1 VATASLR
8 TRLDLGRIVMIPA
21 ATVMLVLAMIAFTRN
36 IGGDP
41 MRWTSAVLTCAF
53 YGLIIWCYL
62 RRGPAV
68 ATSGSVTGYVAA
80 VAGTLLPF
88 TIPMFRGAA
97 PAAGQVYATTVLVL
111 AGTAWEVWSL
121 RSLGRSLSIIA
132 QARELVDRGPYR
144 LIRHPLYAGEIVSVL
159 GIAISVG
166 TPGAFAVWLTF
177 CGLQAY
183 RALREEEILLQALP
197 GYRAYRARTGA
208 LFPAP
213 ARRRG

>member
-1 VATASLR
+1 VATTSLR

-68 ATSGSVTGYVAA
+68 ATSRSVTGYVAA

-88 TIPMFRGAA
+88 TIPMFSGAA

-132 QARELVDRGPYR
+132 QAREVVDRGPYR
-144 LIRHPLYAGEIVSVL
+144 WIRHPLYAGEIVSVL
-159 GIAISVG
+159 GIAISAG
-166 TPGAFAVWLTF
+166 TPGAFAVWVTF

>member
-1 VATASLR
+1 
-8 TRLDLGRIVMIPA
+8 MIPA

-68 ATSGSVTGYVAA
+68 ATSRSVTGYVAA

-88 TIPMFRGAA
+88 TIPMFSGAA
-97 PAAGQVYATTVLVL
+97 PAAGQVYATTILVL

-132 QARELVDRGPYR
+132 QAREVVDRGPYR
-144 LIRHPLYAGEIVSVL
+144 WIRHPLYAGEIVSVL

>member
-1 VATASLR
+1 
-8 TRLDLGRIVMIPA
+8 MIPA

-68 ATSGSVTGYVAA
+68 ATSRSVTGYVAA

-97 PAAGQVYATTVLVL
+97 PAAGQVYATTILVL

-132 QARELVDRGPYR
+132 QAREVVDRGPYR
-144 LIRHPLYAGEIVSVL
+144 WIRHPLYAGEIVSVL

-166 TPGAFAVWLTF
+166 TPGAFAVWVTF

-183 RALREEEILLQALP
+183 RALREEQILLQALP
-197 GYRAYRARTGA
+197 GYRSYRARTAA
-208 LFPAP
+208 LLPGVF
-213 ARRRG
+213 

>member
-1 VATASLR
+1 
-8 TRLDLGRIVMIPA
+8 MIPA

-53 YGLIIWCYL
+53 YGLIIWCYV

-68 ATSGSVTGYVAA
+68 ATSRSVTGYVAA

-132 QARELVDRGPYR
+132 QAREVVDRGPYR
-144 LIRHPLYAGEIVSVL
+144 WIRHPLYAGEIVSVL

>member
-53 YGLIIWCYL
+53 YGLIIWCYV

-68 ATSGSVTGYVAA
+68 ATSRSVTGYVAA

-132 QARELVDRGPYR
+132 QAREVVDRGPYR
-144 LIRHPLYAGEIVSVL
+144 WIRHPLYAGEIVSVL

>member
-1 VATASLR
+1 
-8 TRLDLGRIVMIPA
+8 MIPA

-53 YGLIIWCYL
+53 YGLIIWCYV

-68 ATSGSVTGYVAA
+68 ATSRSVTGYVAA

-132 QARELVDRGPYR
+132 QAREVVDRGPYR
-144 LIRHPLYAGEIVSVL
+144 WIRHPLYAGEIVSVL

-177 CGLQAY
+177 CGQQAY

>member
-8 TRLDLGRIVMIPA
+8 IRLDLGRIVMIPA

-41 MRWTSAVLTCAF
+41 MRWPSAVLTCAF

-68 ATSGSVTGYVAA
+68 ATSRSVTGYVAA

-88 TIPMFRGAA
+88 TIPMFSGAA
-97 PAAGQVYATTVLVL
+97 PAAGQVYATTALVL

-132 QARELVDRGPYR
+132 QAREVVDRGPYR
-144 LIRHPLYAGEIVSVL
+144 WIRHPLYAGEIVSVL

-197 GYRAYRARTGA
+197 GYRSYRARTGA
-208 LFPAP
+208 LFPAL

>member
-1 VATASLR
+1 MATASLR
-8 TRLDLGRIVMIPA
+8 TRLDLGRIVIIPA
-21 ATVMLVLAMIAFTRN
+21 ATIMLVLAMIGFTRH
-36 IGGDP
+36 IGSDP
-41 MRWTSAVLTCAF
+41 VRWTSVVLTFAF

-88 TIPMFRGAA
+88 TIPMFSGAA
-97 PAAGQVYATTVLVL
+97 PAAGKVYATTVLVL
-111 AGTAWEVWSL
+111 AGTAWELWSL

-144 LIRHPLYAGEIVSVL
+144 WIRHPLYAGEIVSVL

-183 RALREEEILLQALP
+183 RALREEEILLLALP

>member
-1 VATASLR
+1 VATTSLR

-68 ATSGSVTGYVAA
+68 ATSRSVTGYVAA

-88 TIPMFRGAA
+88 TIPMFSGAA

-132 QARELVDRGPYR
+132 QAREVVDRGPYR
-144 LIRHPLYAGEIVSVL
+144 WIRHPLYAGEIVSVL
-159 GIAISVG
+159 GIAISAG
-166 TPGAFAVWLTF
+166 TPGAFAVWVTF

-208 LFPAP
+208 LVPAP

>member
-1 VATASLR
+1 MTTTSLR

-41 MRWTSAVLTCAF
+41 MRWPSAVLTCAF

-68 ATSGSVTGYVAA
+68 ATSRSVTGYVAA

-88 TIPMFRGAA
+88 TIPMFSGAA

-132 QARELVDRGPYR
+132 QAREVVDRGPYR
-144 LIRHPLYAGEIVSVL
+144 WVRHPLYAGEIVSVL

-166 TPGAFAVWLTF
+166 SLGAFAVWVTF

>member
-1 VATASLR
+1 MATASLR

-68 ATSGSVTGYVAA
+68 ATSGSVTGYGAA

-88 TIPMFRGAA
+88 TIPMFSGAA
-97 PAAGQVYATTVLVL
+97 PAAGQVYTTTVLVL
-111 AGTAWEVWSL
+111 AGTVWELWSL

-144 LIRHPLYAGEIVSVL
+144 WIRHPLYAGEIVSVL
-159 GIAISVG
+159 GIAISAG
-166 TPGAFAVWLTF
+166 SPGAFAVWVTF

>member
-1 VATASLR
+1 
-8 TRLDLGRIVMIPA
+8 MIPA
-21 ATVMLVLAMIAFTRN
+21 ATVMLALAMIAFTRN

-41 MRWTSAVLTCAF
+41 MRWTSVVLTCAF

-97 PAAGQVYATTVLVL
+97 PGAGQVYATTVLVL
-111 AGTAWEVWSL
+111 AGAAWEVWSL

-144 LIRHPLYAGEIVSVL
+144 WIRHPLYAGEIVSAL

-166 TPGAFAVWLTF
+166 SPGAFAVWLTF

>member
-1 VATASLR
+1 
-8 TRLDLGRIVMIPA
+8 MIPA

-41 MRWTSAVLTCAF
+41 MRWTSVVLTCAF

-97 PAAGQVYATTVLVL
+97 PGAGQVYATTVLVL
-111 AGTAWEVWSL
+111 AGAAWEVWSL

-144 LIRHPLYAGEIVSVL
+144 WIRHPLYAGEIVSAL

-166 TPGAFAVWLTF
+166 SPGAFAVWLTF

-208 LFPAP
+208 LLPAP